1 MLVRLDRRSRLAALR
16 PSILRVTFDAYN
28 LLNSSVTT
36 TINETFGSRWQSP
49 TQVMLA
55 RFVKFGGQFTF

>member
-28 LLNSSVTT
+28 LLNSSVRQDD
-36 TINETFGSRWQSP
+36 EQSTFRS
-49 TQVMLA
+49 
-55 RFVKFGGQFTF
+55 